1 MSCKHLKSDHKTCSI
16 KNKEVYELDCRN
28 CMLKIEKVD
37 DYFTNITNPF
47 GDIFNNIFNKK

>member
-1 MSCKHLKSDHKTCSI
+1 MSCKHLKSDHKTCGI

-28 CMLKIEKVD
+28 CMLKIEKID